1 MAARLLARDRDA
13 VPEALNLADD
23 QRPGRREAAIE
34 LLDSLERESAFPGAA
49 RVGVTGA
56 PGSGKSTLLDAF
68 VRRLRPR
75 GETVAI
81 VAVDPSSRRS
91 GGALL
96 GDRIRVRSGSTDPG
110 VFIRSMAARE
120 RLGGLADAS
129 RASVAILAAA
139 FDRVFV
145 ETVGVGQSEAEV
157 AGLVDSLLY
166 VANPGAGD
174 LLQFLKAG
182 VLELP
187 DVFLVNKA
195 DAGPDAQRTA
205 ADLESSLG
213 LGEPAD
219 AGWSPPVLLASA
231 RDGTGIDAVLE
242 TLDAH
247 RRHLIESGGLRE
259 RRQRGHERCVLD
271 GLARRYGSYGL
282 EQLGGATG
290 VAARIREIEGAS
302 APALIACLGR
312 EIEHLCKP
320 ARSEPARPKAA
331 QRAEGERR
339 RAPARPARSVQ
350 VDFYAT
356 LRLVVG
362 RKTVDVSLPEGTTV
376 RDLLDTIVRR
386 FPPLAEKLLDEA
398 GRLSSHVNVFI
409 DGRGAPYLENGLD
422 TVLRADQKVDI
433 FPAVAGG

>member
-1 MAARLLARDRDA
+1 LAARLLARDRDA

-23 QRPGRREAAIE
+23 RRPGRSQAAIE
-34 LLDSLERESAFPGAA
+34 LLDSLERESPFPGAA

-187 DVFLVNKA
+187 DVFVVNKA
-195 DAGPDAQRTA
+195 DAGPDARRTA
-205 ADLESSLG
+205 ADLESSLD
-213 LGEPAD
+213 LGERAD
-219 AGWSPPVLLASA
+219 ADWSAPVLLASA
-231 RDGTGIDAVLE
+231 RDDTGIDAVLE

-247 RRHLIESGGLRE
+247 RRHLVESGGLRE

-282 EQLGGATG
+282 EQLGGATEVG
-290 VAARIREIEGAS
+290 ARIREIEGSS

-312 EIEHLCKP
+312 EIEQALSKP
-320 ARSEPARPKAA
+320 AQP
-331 QRAEGERR
+331 G
-339 RAPARPARSVQ
+339 RSVQ

-362 RKTVDVSLPEGTTV
+362 RKTVDVSLPEGATV
-376 RDLLDTIVRR
+376 RDLLDAIVSR

-398 GRLSSHVNVFI
+398 GRLSGNVNVFI

>member
-1 MAARLLARDRDA
+1 MAARLLERDRDA

-23 QRPGRREAAIE
+23 QRPGRCEAAIE
-34 LLDSLERESAFPGAA
+34 LLDSLERESPFPGAA

-75 GETVAI
+75 GDTVAI

-96 GDRIRVRSGSTDPG
+96 GDRIRVRSGSTDQG
-110 VFIRSMAARE
+110 VFMRSMAARE

-145 ETVGVGQSEAEV
+145 ETVGVGQSESEV
-157 AGLVDSLLY
+157 AGLVDGLLY

-182 VLELP
+182 VLEFP

-213 LGEPAD
+213 LGEPTD

-247 RRHLIESGGLRE
+247 RRHLVESGGLRE

-271 GLARRYGSYGL
+271 GLARRYGSHGL
-282 EQLGGATG
+282 EKLGGAAG
-290 VAARIREIEGAS
+290 VAARVREIEGAS
-302 APALIACLGR
+302 ALAVIACLGR
-312 EIEHLCKP
+312 EIEQALRKQPQP
-320 ARSEPARPKAA
+320 AH
-331 QRAEGERR
+331 
-339 RAPARPARSVQ
+339 SVQ

-356 LRLVVG
+356 LRLAVG
-362 RKTVDVSLPEGTTV
+362 QKTVDFPLPEGATV
-376 RDLLDTIVRR
+376 RDLLDAITRL

-398 GRLSSHVNVFI
+398 GGLSGNINVFI
-409 DGRGAPYLENGLD
+409 DGRGAPYLDDGLD
-422 TVLRADQKVDI
+422 TVLRTDQKVGI

>member
-1 MAARLLARDRDA
+1 MAARLLARDREA

-23 QRPGRREAAIE
+23 QRPGRRDAAIE
-34 LLDSLERESAFPGAA
+34 LLDVLERDSPFPGAV
-49 RVGVTGA
+49 RVGVTGT

-81 VAVDPSSRRS
+81 VAVDPSSRLT

-96 GDRIRVRSGSTDPG
+96 GDRVRVRSGSTDPG
-110 VFIRSMAARE
+110 VFIRSMAARD
-120 RLGGLADAS
+120 RLGGLADAT

-157 AGLVDSLLY
+157 AGLVDGLLY
-166 VANPGAGD
+166 VANPGTGD

-187 DVFLVNKA
+187 DVFVVNKA
-195 DAGPDAQRTA
+195 DAGPAAQRTA

-231 RDGTGIDAVLE
+231 RDGTGVDAVLE

-247 RRHLIESGGLRE
+247 RRHLIESDGLRE
-259 RRQRGHERCVLD
+259 RRLRGHERCVLD

-282 EQLGGATG
+282 EQLGGA
-290 VAARIREIEGAS
+290 AAIGARVREIEGAS
-302 APALIACLGR
+302 APSVIASLGR
-312 EIEHLCKP
+312 EIEQVLRKP
-320 ARSEPARPKAA
+320 AQPAYTL
-331 QRAEGERR
+331 
-339 RAPARPARSVQ
+339 Q

-362 RKTVDVSLPEGTTV
+362 KKTVGVSLPEGATL
-376 RDLLDTIVRR
+376 RDLLDAIVRR
-386 FPPLAEKLLDEA
+386 FPPLADKLLNEA
-398 GRLSSHVNVFI
+398 GRLSGQVNVFI
-409 DGRGAPYLENGLD
+409 DGRGATYLDDGLD